1 VVSIKIKEKYNEHRN
16 FIDNHCC
23 GYSARR
29 WWLLLGEEMTVR
41 IFPSLLKKGGGG
53 VEKKMGCKIAA
64 DAPYR

>member
-1 VVSIKIKEKYNEHRN
+1 VVSIKIKEEYHEHRN

-29 WWLLLGEEMTVR
+29 WWLLLGEETVR
-41 IFPSLLKKGGGG
+41 IFPSLLVKGGGG